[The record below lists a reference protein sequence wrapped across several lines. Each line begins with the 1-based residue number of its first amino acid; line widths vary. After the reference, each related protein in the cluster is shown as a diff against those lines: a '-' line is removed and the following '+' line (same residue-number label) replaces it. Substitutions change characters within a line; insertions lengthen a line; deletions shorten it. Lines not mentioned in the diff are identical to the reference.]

1 MEVARDLIRDLVGI
15 IFPGGLLV
23 TLTLWAFWAVMAPFS
38 PSASFSILPTD
49 KSIIILL
56 IISYVAGQ
64 SLRIKQL
71 KDIEE
76 ICTEEYRK
84 RHFPKVKPLEWEE
97 CVKDIDNEAK
107 DYFSGASNIERL
119 KEAYKQ
125 YVDKFGFWEKFPYG
139 YSLTARRL
147 LHQPED
153 YMKFFEKYDK
163 QNLTKT
169 ETFFNYCKSVIYEY
183 SPSFK
188 EEVLRQESLVR
199 LFAGIYYVARYGK
212 VLAVSVGVLHLT
224 IIVGYYSKFK
234 LGFLYYQSI
243 WLSHVIV
250 LVSTLALS
258 VFIYMNNEILK
269 RLRIMRAKELNL
281 AHDGFY
287 LVCKK
292 NNLEL

>member
-15 IFPGGLLV
+15 LFPGGLLV
-23 TLTLWAFWAVMAPFS
+23 TLTLWAFWAITAPFS
-38 PSASFSILPTD
+38 PLASSGILTTD
-49 KSIIILL
+49 KSIIVLL

-71 KDIEE
+71 KDIEDR
-76 ICTEEYRK
+76 CTEEYRK
-84 RHFPKVKPLEWEE
+84 IFYPQVKLVEWEE
-97 CVKDIDNEAK
+97 FVKDIDKEAK
-107 DYFSGASNIERL
+107 DYFSGVSSIERL
-119 KEAYKQ
+119 KDAYRQ
-125 YVDKFGFWEKFPYG
+125 YLDKFGLWEQFPYG
-139 YSLTARRL
+139 YRLTARRL
-147 LHQPED
+147 LEQPEN
-153 YMKFFEKYDK
+153 YIQFFEKYDK

-188 EEVLRQESLVR
+188 EEVLRQEALVR
-199 LFAGIYYVARYGK
+199 LFAGIYYVVKYGK
-212 VLAVSVGVLHLT
+212 VLAVIVGTLHLA

-234 LGFLYYQSI
+234 PDFLHYQSI

-250 LVSTLALS
+250 LGSLIALS
-258 VFIYMNNEILK
+258 VFVYMNNEILQ
-269 RLRIMRAKELNL
+269 RLRYMRAKELNL

-292 NNLEL
+292 NNLDL